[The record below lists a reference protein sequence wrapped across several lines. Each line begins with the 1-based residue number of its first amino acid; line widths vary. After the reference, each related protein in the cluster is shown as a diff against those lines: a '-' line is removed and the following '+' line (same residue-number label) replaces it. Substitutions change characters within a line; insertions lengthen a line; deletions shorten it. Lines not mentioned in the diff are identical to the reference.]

1 MLHHVTLAV
10 RLKIT
15 DNDAF
20 SALEALHAKMG
31 LRDVVADLVRET
43 LWELDVDAATPGEAE
58 ATVEEAIS
66 RTNVFL
72 NPNKHSHAFPPA
84 GEAGVDLD
92 ADEVGVV
99 VTDRDGA
106 DSPRALAAVARAG
119 VPEITAARRST
130 RWRIR
135 LTQAPSPGQPGVLD
149 LIRRIGVTTRRDAGL
164 LANPHSQ
171 SAVCVLPWGE
181 RMSLNG

>member
-1 MLHHVTLAV
+1 MIRNVTLAV

-15 DNDAF
+15 DNEAF
-20 SALEALHAKMG
+20 SALEALHTKMG
-31 LRDVVADLVRET
+31 LGDRVAGLVRET
-43 LWELDVDAATPGEAE
+43 LWDLGVEAATAAEAE
-58 ATVEEAIS
+58 QVVEEAIA

-72 NPNKHSHAFPPA
+72 NPNKHYHAFVPA
-84 GEAGVDLD
+84 AEGSSDLD
-92 ADEVGVV
+92 DDEVAVI

-119 VPEITAARRST
+119 VPEIVRARVAT

-135 LTQAPSPGQPGVLD
+135 LTETPDPAHPEVLE
-149 LIRRIGVTTRRDAGL
+149 LIRRIGVTTDRDAGL

-171 SAVCVLPWGE
+171 SAACVLPWGE
-181 RMSLNG
+181 QKPLVG

>member
-1 MLHHVTLAV
+1 MIQHITLAV

-15 DNDAF
+15 DNEAF

-31 LRDVVADLVRET
+31 LAGLVAGLIRET
-43 LWELDVDAATPGEAE
+43 LWELEVEAATPDEARR
-58 ATVEEAIS
+58 TVEEAIS

-72 NPNKHSHAFPPA
+72 NPNKHFHAFTPP
-84 GEAGVDLD
+84 GVGADLD
-92 ADEVGVV
+92 PDEVAVV
-99 VTDRDGA
+99 VTDREGA

-119 VPEITAARRST
+119 VPEIRRARRST

-135 LTQAPSPGQPGVLD
+135 LSQTPAPEHPEAFE
-149 LIRRIGVTTRRDAGL
+149 LIRRIGVTTGRDAGL

-171 SAVCVLPWGE
+171 SAFAVFPWGE
-181 RMSLNG
+181 QKPLVV

>member
-1 MLHHVTLAV
+1 MVQRVTLAV

-15 DNDAF
+15 DNEAF

-31 LRDVVADLVRET
+31 LAGTVAGLVRET
-43 LWELDVDAATPGEAE
+43 LWELRVEAE
-58 ATVEEAIS
+58 TQEEARRTVEEAIA

-72 NPNKHSHAFPPA
+72 NPNKHHHSFPPTEHSGA
-84 GEAGVDLD
+84 DLD
-92 ADEVGVV
+92 PDEVAVI
-99 VTDRDGA
+99 VTDREGA

-119 VPEITAARRST
+119 VREITAARRST

-135 LTQAPSPGQPGVLD
+135 LTHPPTPGHPQTLE
-149 LIRRIGVTTRRDAGL
+149 LIRRIGITTGRDTGL

-171 SAVCVLPWGE
+171 SAVAVLPWGE
-181 RMSLNG
+181 QKPLVG

>member
-1 MLHHVTLAV
+1 MVQNVRLAV

-15 DNDAF
+15 DNEAF

-31 LRDVVADLVRET
+31 LSGVVAGLARET
-43 LWELDVDAATPGEAE
+43 LWDLDVEASTHEAARAR
-58 ATVEEAIS
+58 VEEAIS

-72 NPNKHSHAFPPA
+72 NPNKHYHSFAPA
-84 GEAGVDLD
+84 ESVGADLEP
-92 ADEVGVV
+92 DEVGVV
-99 VTDRDGA
+99 VTDREGA

-119 VPEITAARRST
+119 VSGIIAVRMRT

-135 LTQAPSPGQPGVLD
+135 LTSPAIQGHPEALE
-149 LIRRIGVTTRRDAGL
+149 LIKRIGVTTGRDAGL

-171 SAVCVLPWGE
+171 SAVAVFPWGE
-181 RMSLNG
+181 QKPLVA